1 MRRRLFCLSAL
12 ALLAACAETDP
23 APVTTEPPAPEPERV
38 YSPGPIAWEQL
49 SEEHRRRARLM
60 LARHGE
66 AVADEAALQAR
77 WQEMSPAQQR
87 FAIRSPSRMAP
98 PRDAARRGT
107 VRRGAVPRGT
117 ATRGTRQATRP
128 TPSGAR
134 RSTPPRPPAR

>member
-12 ALLAACAETDP
+12 ALLAACAETETAPATADP
-23 APVTTEPPAPEPERV
+23 AAPEPERV

-77 WQEMSPAQQR
+77 WQEMPPAQQR

-98 PRDAARRGT
+98 PRDASRRAAPRRG
-107 VRRGAVPRGT
+107 GT
-117 ATRGTRQATRP
+117 APRGTRQATRP
-128 TPSGAR
+128 PTTGGPR
-134 RSTPPRPPAR
+134 RSTPPRPAR